1 MLRQAIQNQNGARGD
16 VGVVLRAQ
24 KTTKTCLQQWIF
36 SFFGL
41 PQYTQPADMP
51 VSSSFFPGRLTCMFA
66 SFSMDHGGSMGISGG
81 QKMVKNGAKLHI
93 FG

>member
-1 MLRQAIQNQNGARGD
+1 M
-16 VGVVLRAQ
+16 LRAQ

-51 VSSSFFPGRLTCMFA
+51 VSSLFFPGRLTCIFA
-66 SFSMDHGGSMGISGG
+66 SILRDHGGSVGTSGG

-93 FG
+93 LG